1 MIDDLEFH
9 DLTYNRFS
17 GVEKCHKEDG
27 TNCNLDILAFFP
39 WFSLFAMECS
49 NFSYLS
55 KLFIMGTIKIQKRV
69 YVSLHTFYVKLSLAI
84 LNHRKIDILSILS
97 TLELFFW

>member
-27 TNCNLDILAFFP
+27 TNCNLDIFAFFP
-39 WFSLFAMECS
+39 WFSLFLQWNVAIFFKNKTCTLGYKRKAGTL
-49 NFSYLS
+49 NVHQFAS
-55 KLFIMGTIKIQKRV
+55 KR
-69 YVSLHTFYVKLSLAI
+69 
-84 LNHRKIDILSILS
+84 LSIHHEILGKFEAS
-97 TLELFFW
+97 LLPTTL

>member
-27 TNCNLDILAFFP
+27 TKLQP
-39 WFSLFAMECS
+39 WYFSIFSL
-49 NFSYLS
+49 
-55 KLFIMGTIKIQKRV
+55 V
-69 YVSLHTFYVKLSLAI
+69 
-84 LNHRKIDILSILS
+84 
-97 TLELFFW
+97 FFVCNGM